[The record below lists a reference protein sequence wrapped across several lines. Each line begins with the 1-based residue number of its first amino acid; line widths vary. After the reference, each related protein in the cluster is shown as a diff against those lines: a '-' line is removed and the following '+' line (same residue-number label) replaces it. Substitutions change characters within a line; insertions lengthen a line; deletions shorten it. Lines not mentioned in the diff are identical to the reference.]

1 MINDLPPNSIGVLK
15 NTSDLIPVDI
25 NSYKAKLGNQLI
37 ARKPLHAPKAKSPE
51 GRLSNSQSDSVLATF
66 KKRHHTLNESAVI
79 VKQNSS
85 TLRDDA
91 TRSRSS
97 VQGSVEMSGSPPR
110 GSGDSLGPSRRH
122 NAISK
127 LAPGEISRASE
138 IILDALAA
146 SLKGSVTG
154 AAPPN
159 QSGN

>member
-1 MINDLPPNSIGVLK
+1 MKQNSSSLRDDVVILK
-15 NTSDLIPVDI
+15 Q
-25 NSYKAKLGNQLI
+25 NS
-37 ARKPLHAPKAKSPE
+37 S
-51 GRLSNSQSDSVLATF
+51 
-66 KKRHHTLNESAVI
+66 TLRDDAVI
-79 VKQNSS
+79 MKQNSS

-146 SLKGSVTG
+146 SLKGSATG

-159 QSGN
+159 ETDN